1 MWKRL
6 RGLRIDCMI
15 FQIVHLVKQS
25 RPRSI
30 VPLVM
35 FFSNYSFVCSD
46 NDPISALTLMSSTI
60 SSTILAWKVCIC
72 NCQDQSS
79 RINWVTNKT
88 NNALQRSGLVPMT
101 ASIGWKNHF
110 RVINSVFETTVLV
123 ILYSMQ
129 VFTEFCFRVTETA
142 VLRRVWQFLKDWDLG
157 ITH

>member
-1 MWKRL
+1 MRKRL
-6 RGLRIDCMI
+6 CDLRIDFSNCSFGWAVNVWVRSAFGNI
-15 FQIVHLVKQS
+15 F
-25 RPRSI
+25 P
-30 VPLVM
+30 
-35 FFSNYSFVCSD
+35 NYSFVCSD
-46 NDPISALTLMSSTI
+46 MDRISASTLMLSTT
-60 SSTILAWKVCIC
+60 STILAWKVCIF

-79 RINWVTNKT
+79 RINWVTYKA
-88 NNALQRSGLVPMT
+88 NNALQWSDLIPMT

-142 VLRRVWQFLKDWDLG
+142 VLRRVWQFLEDWDLG